1 MGGAAEVIR
10 PLPLMSP
17 CTVRTTAEVVLALL
31 PGWAFDRAHGARTGF
46 MELVAQQLALRR

>member
-1 MGGAAEVIR
+1 
-10 PLPLMSP
+10 MSP